1 MTLRQL
7 LLIPCLAPVLAVLIL
22 SGINPGRSISIQILI
37 WRSPILP
44 LGVWTALA
52 VSAGASIGAGTS
64 LLLAPSGKSLRRT
77 LRQPVD
83 STPETDTPLP
93 QQSDPNLLQR
103 DIRDPAPTVA
113 VPFRII
119 HQPRATASRHPSRS
133 SASSSE
139 QVRQPGTE
147 SDDWGNDIDQD
158 W

>member
-1 MTLRQL
+1 MTMRQL

-22 SGINPGRSISIQILI
+22 SVINPGRSISIQILI
-37 WRSPILP
+37 WRSPVLP

-52 VSAGASIGAGTS
+52 VSAGASIGAGAT

-83 STPETDTPLP
+83 GSAENEPPLP
-93 QQSDPNLLQR
+93 KQPDPNLLQR

-119 HQPRATASRHPSRS
+119 RQPRSAAAPQASRS
-133 SASSSE
+133 SASSSD
-139 QVRQPGTE
+139 QARQPGTE